1 MTCILAPPVLS
12 SLWAR
17 IFLDF
22 FSAGNFIFSRLCA
35 GCPAVEKMT
44 RNSEALKLDVAIKFV
59 LFSCICCLDTDAA
72 YINISL
78 IVIQSTL
85 KRNISQ
91 FKETPITKVALYLA
105 YHLTRQTIYGFGFS

>member
-1 MTCILAPPVLS
+1 MITADRGFIQ
-12 SLWAR
+12 SLGSD
-17 IFLDF
+17 FLGF
-22 FSAGNFIFSRLCA
+22 FFAGNFIFSRLCA

-44 RNSEALKLDVAIKFV
+44 RNSEALELDLAIKFV

-85 KRNISQ
+85 KRNVSQ